1 MERLCTTAQY
11 FNCEPG
17 KGQEEKEKEREEQ
30 QNQLNHSDVR
40 AHTAATTDLSGSIKK
55 I

>member
-1 MERLCTTAQY
+1 MERLCTIAQY

-30 QNQLNHSDVR
+30 GNQLNNLD
-40 AHTAATTDLSGSIKK
+40 TYATTRTDLSGSIKL
-55 I
+55 

>member
-17 KGQEEKEKEREEQ
+17 KGQEKKEKEREEQ
-30 QNQLNHSDVR
+30 LNHLDK
-40 AHTAATTDLSGSIKK
+40 HTATGKDLRGSIKLK